1 MAPSNS
7 NREAAMR
14 HEPLVLTLA
23 VLLSPLS
30 LRGQGVESPLPDPGT
45 AAGPLAAR
53 LAPGAHIRMRG
64 DSVDELGRPTGREM
78 LTFGLLGAH
87 LFRSDAEGTV
97 LFADGDSLVF
107 ADRKR
112 GGVISLE
119 WERLESV
126 ELYRGRDVGRGA
138 LEGAAWGAVGGL
150 VMWGVMEVVFSGD
163 FWDVD
168 GAMIMATS
176 TGAGVIGG
184 AMSLGDRW
192 EPVHPLRP

>member
-1 MAPSNS
+1 
-7 NREAAMR
+7 MR
-14 HEPLVLTLA
+14 HEPLVLTVAL
-23 VLLSPLS
+23 VL
-30 LRGQGVESPLPDPGT
+30 T
-45 AAGPLAAR
+45 AAPLRSQEAGSRAPEPHPAPASVDTT
-53 LAPGAHIRMRG
+53 LAPGVRIRMKG
-64 DSVDELGRPTGREM
+64 DAVDDLGRPTGREI
-78 LTFGLLGAH
+78 LTFGVAGAF
-87 LFRSDAEGTV
+87 LFHGDAEGTV

-192 EPVHPLRP
+192 EPVHPPRR